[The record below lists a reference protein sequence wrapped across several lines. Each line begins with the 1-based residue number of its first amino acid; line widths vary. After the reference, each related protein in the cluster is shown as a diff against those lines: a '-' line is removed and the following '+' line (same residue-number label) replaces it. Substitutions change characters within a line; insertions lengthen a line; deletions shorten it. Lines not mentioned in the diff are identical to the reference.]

1 MRRSIYYMCVFYAWL
16 RCGCKFN
23 YIYHIGFWRCDNM
36 CTKVMELRICEYI
49 DLCARGL
56 LLRVRVCV
64 CVWVWVC
71 FCVENVC
78 VCVYFV
84 CVFCVYCV
92 CVMWMLLNVAGQ
104 VAQGGFESRVTHV
117 RWSVIVPLA
126 QQLRL
131 VVPWHC
137 CAHCWRCQQFQKKSN
152 RSIDCWSGVEKG

>member
-1 MRRSIYYMCVFYAWL
+1 
-16 RCGCKFN
+16 
-23 YIYHIGFWRCDNM
+23 M

-64 CVWVWVC
+64 CACGCECVFVWRMCVSVC
-71 FCVENVC
+71 IL
-78 VCVYFV
+78 CVYFV
-84 CVFCVYCV
+84 CIVCV